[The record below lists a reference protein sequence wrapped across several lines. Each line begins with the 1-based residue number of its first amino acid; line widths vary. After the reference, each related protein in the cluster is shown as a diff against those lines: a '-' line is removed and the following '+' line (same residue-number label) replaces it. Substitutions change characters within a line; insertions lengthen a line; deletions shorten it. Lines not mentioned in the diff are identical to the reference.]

1 MKRPHPAHH
10 VPVLE
15 PGLDRHDWET
25 EFQALEEELHAAPV
39 ETLPELAGL
48 VERMLKERGFAVD
61 DAVAA
66 DGVDPEVLAEYRSA
80 RETATRLDRDD
91 DVDPGDIAAAINGLI
106 AVYEHL
112 LNDRSAP

>member
-1 MKRPHPAHH
+1 M
-10 VPVLE
+10 LE

-25 EFQALEEELHAAPV
+25 EFQALEEELHTAPA
-39 ETLPELAGL
+39 ETLPELASL

-66 DGVDPEVLAEYRSA
+66 DGVDPEVIAEYRSA

-91 DVDPGDIAAAINGLI
+91 DVDPGDVAAAINGLI

-112 LNDRSAP
+112 LSERSAP

>member
-1 MKRPHPAHH
+1 

-25 EFQALEEELHAAPV
+25 EFQALEEELHASPA

-61 DAVAA
+61 DAVAS
-66 DGVDPEVLAEYRSA
+66 DGVDPEVLTEYRSA
-80 RETATRLDRDD
+80 RETATRLERDEE
-91 DVDPGDIAAAINGLI
+91 VGPGDIGAAVNGLV

-112 LNDRSAP
+112 LSERSAP